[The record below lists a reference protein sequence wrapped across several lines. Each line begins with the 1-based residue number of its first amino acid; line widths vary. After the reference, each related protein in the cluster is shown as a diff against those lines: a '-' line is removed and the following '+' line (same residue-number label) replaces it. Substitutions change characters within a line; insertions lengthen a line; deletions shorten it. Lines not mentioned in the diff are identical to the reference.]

1 MCSLLRQGASL
12 ARSSPEDTAAVE
24 APEPKAIIISGPSQD
39 QDPSNSITNCSI
51 TYRYLPRSFARV
63 GGAALQR
70 ISECQLATGN
80 PRVVGRVCYT
90 SQAELG
96 QGDQRKGR
104 LLMPCNEK

>member
-51 TYRYLPRSFARV
+51 TYQYLPRSFARV

-70 ISECQLATGN
+70 ISECQLATPESLDAYAIPAKQNSVREIKERAG
-80 PRVVGRVCYT
+80 C
-90 SQAELG
+90 
-96 QGDQRKGR
+96 
-104 LLMPCNEK
+104 